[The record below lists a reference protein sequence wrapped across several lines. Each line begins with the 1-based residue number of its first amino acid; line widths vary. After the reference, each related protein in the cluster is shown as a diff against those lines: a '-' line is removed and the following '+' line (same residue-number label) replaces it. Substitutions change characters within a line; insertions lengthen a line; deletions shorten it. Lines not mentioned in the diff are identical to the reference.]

1 MPYFCLTIAGSD
13 PSSGAGIQADIRTFD
28 RIGVYPFSV
37 ITAITF
43 QSATHFSGFKSLS
56 DDLDNQLKTL
66 FDIYPINYVKV
77 GMIPD
82 IKSLDIIAEYIRK
95 YNLVVVL
102 DPVSISS
109 AGKRLSEVGIEGVI
123 EKRLFPLISVL
134 TPNSREAE
142 FYENTDLTQ
151 VKLNDVKKVE
161 ECATHILEKMYS
173 SEDSELHSKAVIIKS
188 VGSDDD
194 IIFDMLCMAEGKNK
208 EPKFQ
213 IFKKPRVLLNAN
225 IHGTG
230 CIFSS
235 AIAAY
240 LAKGNKIFDAIKL
253 AEAFFD
259 EKFQKYI
266 ELPERGYVMDLSLS
280 DNHLKVIKQVKEIY
294 SFLINDKNHSRLIPE
309 VRMNISGALPN
320 ATKKEEIAAI
330 EGRITIVGGYPYASG
345 DIKFG
350 VSDHTAR
357 LILEAKKYD
366 PSINFVMNLKYD
378 ENWIV
383 LLQKQASLQIQE
395 IERAQQP
402 VEIKNKEYSTMQWII
417 QEIMSQMGRFPD
429 IIWDKG
435 AIGKE
440 PIIRLFGK
448 DSQDMIQKL
457 KIISEVLGLENSDL
471 IEEKEQL

>member
-13 PSSGAGIQADIRTFD
+13 PSSGAGIQADIRTID

-37 ITAITF
+37 ITAITY
-43 QSATHFSGFKSLS
+43 QSATRFFGFKSLS
-56 DDLDNQLKTL
+56 DDLDNQLKAL
-66 FDIYPINYVKV
+66 FDIYPIKYVKV

-82 IKSLDIIAEYIRK
+82 IKSLDIIAEYIKK

-109 AGKRLSEVGIEGVI
+109 AGKRLSEVGIEDII
-123 EKRLFPLISVL
+123 EKRLFPLISVI

-142 FYENTDLTQ
+142 LYTNTVLTQ

-161 ECATHILEKMYS
+161 ECASHMLEKMYG
-173 SEDSELHSKAVIIKS
+173 SEISESHPKAVIIKS
-188 VGSDDD
+188 VGSTEN
-194 IIFDMLCMAEGKNK
+194 IVFDMLCMAEGRNH
-208 EPKFQ
+208 EPKYH
-213 IFKKPRVLLNAN
+213 IFKKPRVLLNTN

-230 CIFSS
+230 CVFSS

-240 LAKGNKIFDAIKL
+240 LAKGKRIFDAVKL

-266 ELPERGYVMDLSLS
+266 ELPDRGYTMDLSLS
-280 DNHLKVIKQVKEIY
+280 DNHLSIIEQVKEIY
-294 SFLINDKNHSRLIPE
+294 SFLINNKNHSRLIPE
-309 VRMNISGALPN
+309 VRMNISGALPY

-345 DIKFG
+345 EIKFG

-378 ENWIV
+378 DSWIS
-383 LLQKQASLQIQE
+383 LLHKKTSLQIQE
-395 IERAQQP
+395 IEREQQP

-417 QEIMSQMGRFPD
+417 QETMNKMGRFPD

-448 DSQDMIQKL
+448 DSKDMIQKL
-457 KIISEVLGLENSDL
+457 KIISEVLGLRKSE
-471 IEEKEQL
+471 